1 MIQCS
6 ISIVKGAYKIL
17 EQAIDQIQ
25 KWAEETGKFEAIAW
39 ASKYRFIYGS
49 SNHLYG

>member
-25 KWAEETGKFEAIAW
+25 KWAEETGKF
-39 ASKYRFIYGS
+39 SDCMG
-49 SNHLYG
+49 